1 VSQNGQDNKCL
12 HSSQNKI
19 IIHLTVVVNMT
30 KFAQISA
37 MKKMAEKG
45 NMVRTSRCE
54 KKKQI
59 QRGDMFEKYKHN
71 LMGIKEQ
78 LN

>member
-30 KFAQISA
+30 KFTKILAI
-37 MKKMAEKG
+37 KKRLKREIRRVQAG
-45 NMVRTSRCE
+45 VR
-54 KKKQI
+54 KKTNSK
-59 QRGDMFEKYKHN
+59 RGHV
-71 LMGIKEQ
+71 
-78 LN
+78 